1 MSVQYSVSLHMTRLE
16 VAASGCAGLTVLG
29 VVLTVALHPAPASPP
44 LTLDRAERREL
55 FTRLVQDEPRNRTQ
69 ALEEWAQHR
78 WSQQDAFGALER
90 ERVTSVARER
100 GLSPQDVFR
109 VLDDGL
115 RTGWPG
121 PDGRPL
127 LVRTV
132 PLRPRPMD

>member
-1 MSVQYSVSLHMTRLE
+1 MKRLKL
-16 VAASGCAGLTVLG
+16 AAKAVMALTVLG
-29 VVLTVALHPAPASPP
+29 VVLAVALRPAPTWPAFAPDS
-44 LTLDRAERREL
+44 AQRRQL
-55 FTRLVQDEPRNRTQ
+55 FDRLVRDEPRNRTQ
-69 ALEEWAQHR
+69 ALEDWAQHR

-90 ERVTSVARER
+90 DRVGALAREV
-100 GLSPQDVFR
+100 GASPQDLFR

-115 RTGWPG
+115 RAGWPG